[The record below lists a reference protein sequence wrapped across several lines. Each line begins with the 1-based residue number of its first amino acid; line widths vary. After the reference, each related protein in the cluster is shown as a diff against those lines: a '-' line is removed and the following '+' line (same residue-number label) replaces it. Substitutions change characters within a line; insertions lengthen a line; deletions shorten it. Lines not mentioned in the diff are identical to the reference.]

1 MNETE
6 RIHIRRIF
14 LGKHPHVALM
24 AAAGFLG
31 ISFKALE
38 KEFADGAIVTV
49 STGVGRRIPR
59 EELIAVAM
67 RTWPQADIEEAL
79 GEDASRVLPEALR
92 LVELHAR
99 IPRYQREMLHYLARQ
114 HQTTVDEVLTRELE
128 DVACSHAEELSS
140 AVPGFN
146 VALAWPES
154 ESVGPRDGSLSRDF

>member
-38 KEFADGAIVTV
+38 KEVADGAIVTV

-59 EELIAVAM
+59 EELVAAAM
-67 RTWPQADIEEAL
+67 RTWPQAEIEEAL

-92 LVELHAR
+92 LVELRAR
-99 IPRYQREMLHYLARQ
+99 IPRYQKAMLHYLARQ
-114 HQTTVDEVLTRELE
+114 NDTTVDEVLTRELE
-128 DVACSHAEELSS
+128 DVACVHADELRP
-140 AVPGFN
+140 AIPGF
-146 VALAWPES
+146 
-154 ESVGPRDGSLSRDF
+154 D